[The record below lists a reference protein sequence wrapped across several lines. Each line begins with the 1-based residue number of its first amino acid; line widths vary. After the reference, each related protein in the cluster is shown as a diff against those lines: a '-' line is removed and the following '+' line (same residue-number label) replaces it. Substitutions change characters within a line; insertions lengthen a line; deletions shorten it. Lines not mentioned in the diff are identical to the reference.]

1 MNRRKALGL
10 LGAATVL
17 ATLDGPNRLVHAATL
32 TTTAASQHIVIV
44 GGGILG
50 ASLAYHLTQRGA
62 KVTLLEK
69 SHPSSGA
76 TGDSFAYL
84 NASTK
89 PEHAYYDLNLAG
101 IAGWRRLQLECDG
114 SLPLQW
120 GGAVYWQ
127 DEPAAAAKM
136 LDSLHHYQQWGYAG
150 HQIDSTEL
158 QRLLPG
164 VTPGPISAAVYF
176 DQEGTLDPVA
186 AVQILLARAQAAG
199 ALVRYPA
206 EVTGFDL
213 TGDRIH
219 SVKTQAGD
227 IHADTVILAAGLG
240 STALARLA
248 GAQLPL
254 TSSAGVLV
262 HTTPQPRLLNRV
274 VHASSS
280 TIKQNPDGRIVSGS
294 GHEGSDVN
302 ASPREQ
308 GEQILKV
315 AARYF
320 PQLKQASVENVTV
333 GQRVLP
339 PDGFPIVGYL
349 RGLRNLYVTTTHSGV
364 TLAPILGQYATQEIL
379 DGISLEPLSPY
390 RPDRLGPT

>member
-10 LGAATVL
+10 LGAATAL
-17 ATLDGPNRLVHAATL
+17 ATLDVPTRLVRAASLATA
-32 TTTAASQHIVIV
+32 AASQHIVIV

-62 KVTLLEK
+62 EVTLLEK

-101 IAGWRRLQLECDG
+101 IAGWRRLQLECQG

-127 DEPAAAAKM
+127 DEPAAAAKL
-136 LDSLHHYQQWGYAG
+136 LDGLHHYQQWGYPG
-150 HQIDSTEL
+150 YQIDSTEL
-158 QRLLPG
+158 QRLLPR

-176 DQEGTLDPVA
+176 DQEGTLDPVG

-199 ALVRYPA
+199 AIVRYPA

-213 TGDRIH
+213 KGDRIH

-227 IHADTVILAAGLG
+227 IPADTVILAAGLG

-262 HTTPQPRLLNRV
+262 HTTPQPRLLDRV
-274 VHASSS
+274 VHAPGS
-280 TIKQNPDGRIVSGS
+280 TIKQNPDGRIVSAS

-302 ASPREQ
+302 TAPREQ
-308 GEQILKV
+308 GEQILKE

-320 PQLKQASVENVTV
+320 PQLGQASVENVTV

-339 PDGFPIVGYL
+339 PDGLPIVGYL
-349 RGLRNLYVTTTHSGV
+349 RGLRNLYVTSTHSGV
-364 TLAPILGQYATQEIL
+364 TLAPILGQYATREIL

-390 RPDRLGPT
+390 RPDRLVRS